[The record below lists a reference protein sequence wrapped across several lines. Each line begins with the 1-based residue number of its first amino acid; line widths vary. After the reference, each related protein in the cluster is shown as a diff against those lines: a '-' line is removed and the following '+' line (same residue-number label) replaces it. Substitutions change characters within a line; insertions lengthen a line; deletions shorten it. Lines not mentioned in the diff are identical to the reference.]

1 MKPVTPEQWRSVNA
15 YLDRAL
21 ELQEPERAEWVAA
34 LARNEPAVAELLSG
48 VLANRAHEGFSRF
61 LSGPPP
67 IPLDDIQ
74 QTTLVG
80 RHVGPYVIEAE
91 IGRGGMGSV
100 WRARRADGRFEGKV
114 AIKFV
119 HAAWI
124 GPIEGQ
130 RFLTEGK
137 LLGHLNHPNIARLLD
152 AGVLDVMQPYL
163 VIEYVEGEPIDAYC
177 NRRRLGVEAR
187 IELFLSVLAAV
198 AHAHSHLIVHRDLKP
213 ANIYV
218 TGDGTV
224 KLLDFGIAKLLD
236 DEAGSAALT
245 KSSVTALTPQ
255 YAAPEQLLGQA
266 VSTATDVYSLG
277 LVLYI
282 LLTGTHPFSAAS
294 RTTAELLQAVITGSA
309 PRASSVARM
318 ATVRRASLEGDLD
331 TILGKALKKD
341 PAERYPAVSAF
352 SDDLRRFLTHE
363 PVQARPDTVAYRMG
377 KFVRRHRGGVAA
389 GIVTTIAIVAGL
401 IGTVVQAE
409 RASAQ
414 ARLARQQTLKAQ
426 QERDRALRELTY
438 AEAGNE
444 FVNFLLGEGAAK
456 PFTTQ
461 ELLGRAERLVTKQ
474 FASDAAPRAGLQL
487 MIADTYGLAGDSQ
500 RALEILQRA
509 HESAGLADDISL
521 GAIIDCTMADVEA
534 DDGEMD
540 AAKGLFNG
548 AIARLRAQ
556 PEPDAAALASCL
568 AKRGDVE
575 AVLGEGT
582 AALASGKEALQLLGT
597 PRPGQRA
604 LAVDAHTALAE
615 AYGRLGQLP
624 LAISEYTAALDDL
637 RSMGR
642 EHTAQ
647 ASVTMSNMAE
657 KLSRAGRLAQ
667 ALNAYAQALA
677 IAQQIEGAAT
687 ANPMTEANYAASLFD
702 NGLLAESAAHFAHAL
717 SIARSRG
724 QKLWVA
730 YIQLMDAP
738 TRCSSGQL
746 SRCASQLSQAR
757 TSLWSLLPPGSGA
770 LGVVEV
776 AAARLAMAQGEPA
789 PARAHLERGLE
800 IFNAAAEPRPSQ
812 VMAYALLADCD
823 QQLGDNAAAEK
834 AAALALE
841 KAQAMRSGFEHTAW
855 VGTALLAK
863 AVALSGRGDDAGA
876 LPLLFQA
883 RVELEDAVGPESADL
898 RKVRVFIERLSV
910 SERHA
915 DRR

>member
-1 MKPVTPEQWRSVNA
+1 MKPVTPEQWQSISA
-15 YLDRAL
+15 YLDQAL
-21 ELQEPERAEWVAA
+21 ELEEPERAQWLAA
-34 LARNEPAVAELLSG
+34 LAQNDPAMAALLSK
-48 VLANRAHEGFSRF
+48 VLADREQEGFSQF
-61 LSGPPP
+61 LAGPTP

-74 QTTLVG
+74 HATLIG
-80 RHVGPYVIEAE
+80 RQVGPYVIEAE
-91 IGRGGMGSV
+91 VGRGGMGSV
-100 WRARRADGRFEGKV
+100 WRARRGDGRFEGTV

-124 GPIEGQ
+124 GRIGEQ

-137 LLGHLNHPNIARLLD
+137 LLGHLNHPNIARLID
-152 AGVLDVMQPYL
+152 AGVLDATQPYL

-177 NRRRLGVEAR
+177 DRHRLGVEDR
-187 IELFLSVLAAV
+187 IKLFLSVLAAV

-218 TGDGTV
+218 TRDGVV

-236 DEAGSAALT
+236 DQAGSAALT
-245 KSSVTALTPQ
+245 KSSATALTPQ

-277 LVLYI
+277 LVLYM
-282 LLTGTHPFSAAS
+282 LLTGTHPFSTDS
-294 RTTAELLQAVITGSA
+294 RSTAELLRAVMTDSP

-318 ATVRRASLEGDLD
+318 ASIRRASLEGDLD

-341 PAERYPAVSAF
+341 PAERYASVGAF
-352 SDDLRRFLTHE
+352 GDDLQRFLTHQ
-363 PVQARPDTVAYRMG
+363 PVQARPDSVAYRMS

-389 GIVTTIAIVAGL
+389 AIVTTIAIISGL
-401 IGTVVQAE
+401 VGTVMQAE

-414 ARLARQQTLKAQ
+414 AQLARQQTMKAQ

-461 ELLGRAERLVTKQ
+461 ELLERADRLVTKQ

-487 MIADTYGLAGDSQ
+487 MIGDTYGLAGDSK

-509 HESAGLADDISL
+509 HESASLADDVSL
-521 GAIIDCTMADVEA
+521 SAIIDCTMADVDA
-534 DDGEMD
+534 DDGEIE

-568 AKRGDVE
+568 TKRGDVE
-575 AVLGEGT
+575 AVLGEGA

-604 LAVDAHTALAE
+604 LAVDAHTTLAE

-624 LAISEYTAALDDL
+624 LALGEYTAALDEL
-637 RSMGR
+637 QSMGR

-647 ASVTMSNMAE
+647 AAVTMSNMAE

-667 ALNAYAQALA
+667 AMNAHGQALA
-677 IAQQIEGAAT
+677 IAQQIEGEAT
-687 ANPMTEANYAASLFD
+687 ANPMTEANYASSLFD
-702 NGLLAESAAHFAHAL
+702 NGRLSESRAHFEHAL
-717 SIARSRG
+717 RIARRRG

-730 YIQLMDAP
+730 YIQLMGAP
-738 TRCSSGQL
+738 ALCASQRISS
-746 SRCASQLSQAR
+746 CASQLSEAR
-757 TSLWSLLPPGSGA
+757 TSLRSLLPAGNGTF
-770 LGVVEV
+770 GVVEV
-776 AAARLAMAQGEPA
+776 VAARLAIAQGA
-789 PARAHLERGLE
+789 PALARTHLQRALD
-800 IFNAAAEPRPSQ
+800 IFNAASELRPSQ
-812 VMAYALLADCD
+812 VIAYSLLADCD
-823 QQLGDNAAAEK
+823 QQLGDYAAAEQ
-834 AAALALE
+834 AATLALE
-841 KAQAMRSGFEHTAW
+841 KARAMRSGFEHTAW
-855 VGTALLAK
+855 MGKALLAK
-863 AVALSGRGDDAGA
+863 AVVLSGRGDNAGA

-883 RVELEDAVGPESADL
+883 RAELEDAVGPETADL
-898 RKVRVFIERLSV
+898 RKVRTLIEHLSTP
-910 SERHA
+910 SRHA
-915 DRR
+915 DY